1 MRVVTWNL
9 WWRLGPWA
17 EQQKAIL
24 AVLPVGV
31 PAHVST
37 TSFAGGL
44 AGPDGVGTVR
54 GVGRVGDRPVDGV

>member
-9 WWRLGPWA
+9 WWRFGPWA

-31 PAHVST
+31 PAPVST
-37 TSFAGGL
+37 TSSRAARPDPTGS
-44 AGPDGVGTVR
+44 GPCEA
-54 GVGRVGDRPVDGV
+54 